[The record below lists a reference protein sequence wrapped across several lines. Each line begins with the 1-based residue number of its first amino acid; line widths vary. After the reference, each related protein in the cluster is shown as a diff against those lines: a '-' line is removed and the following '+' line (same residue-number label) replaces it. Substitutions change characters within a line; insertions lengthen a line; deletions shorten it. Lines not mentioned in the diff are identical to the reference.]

1 MKLFVILSAK
11 NFLQII
17 ALINMK
23 KKLLTLAIISIF
35 FIMNSAYSQDPGFSQ
50 FYANPVYL
58 NPAMAGSG
66 DCSRLSLNYNNQWPG
81 ITNSFVTYSVSYDQ
95 FVDKLSGGLGIIMNY
110 DVAGD
115 GILKTSTISG
125 TYSYKLMVNEDLFV
139 NVALQGGYYNKQLAW
154 EKLVFGSEVDPSDP
168 NFGSTEVVPDNL
180 SFGFAD
186 FATGILLGIND
197 KIFAGFAAHHLSQP
211 NISFYKNENSKLD
224 LKYTAH
230 AGAMFYLNSSNYQR
244 SKDEYKQTS
253 VSPNILYQKQGDFQQ
268 LNVGVYFNLYPFVF
282 GTWYR
287 HAFENPNAMTALV
300 GLRYNKFNLGYSYDY
315 TVSKI
320 NKVSGGS
327 HEISFT
333 WHFNCNKK
341 INRYEAIKCPSF

>member
-11 NFLQII
+11 KFLQII
-17 ALINMK
+17 AVINME
-23 KKLLTLAIISIF
+23 KKLLTLVIISVF
-35 FIMNSAYSQDPGFSQ
+35 FIMNSAYSQDPSFSQ

-58 NPAMAGSG
+58 NPAMAGSS
-66 DCSRLSLNYNNQWPG
+66 DCGRLSLNYNNQWPG

-95 FVDKLSGGLGIIMNY
+95 FVDKLSGGLGIIMNF

-125 TYSYKLMVNEDLFV
+125 TYSYKLQVNENLFL
-139 NVALQGGYYNKQLAW
+139 NAALQGGYYNKQLDW
-154 EKLVFGSEVDPSDP
+154 DKLVFGSEVDPSDP
-168 NFGSTEVVPDNL
+168 NFGSSEVVPDNL

-186 FATGILLGIND
+186 FATGILLAIND
-197 KIFAGFAAHHLSQP
+197 NIFAGFAAHHLTQP
-211 NISFYKNENSKLD
+211 NISFYKNEDSKLEI
-224 LKYTAH
+224 KYTAH
-230 AGAMFYLNSSNYQR
+230 AGARLHLSQSNYKR
-244 SKDEYKQTS
+244 SKDDFKQTS

-287 HAFENPNAMTALV
+287 HAFENPNSITALV
-300 GLRYNKFNLGYSYDY
+300 GLRYNKFNFGYSYDY
-315 TVSKI
+315 AVSQI